1 MKKLD
6 IEELSS
12 KYDIL
17 SENEEIDRNL
27 YLRKLLTGEII
38 GPLTNY
44 PNIDKDWLLNY
55 TEEQIKNKM
64 PKTTMYNYVKNAN
77 NENLDDIAIIYFD
90 KKISF
95 RKFFNMVDLC
105 AASFYKNGVK
115 EGDIVTLCMPYTPE
129 VIVSVYALN
138 KIGATASMVHPLSSE
153 NQIKKY
159 INEDKSRLVISIDA
173 SYNKVNNIM
182 NDTCVDKVVMV
193 SPSDSMPLYMKPIY
207 PLTKDAAKIDDKKN
221 LITWNQFM
229 KDGKGIEMDSVPYE
243 EGRPAVI
250 MRTGGTTGPSK
261 GAVLTSDNFNSMVE
275 QFKANASNFEKGD
288 TMLTVMPPFHGFGLC
303 SSCHLPLSLGVKI
316 VIIPKINI
324 NKIDKL
330 MMKYKINHIVA
341 VPTLFK
347 GLKMVVR
354 KKQATGKL
362 KTFNLKGLKYAVSGG
377 SLAKNGFEDDTDLFF
392 EENGADIK
400 LSKGYGLTE
409 AVAGVTFA
417 DEDMKDENN
426 VGIPMVATNIKI
438 VDQETDEIL
447 PNNMV
452 GEICVKGPT
461 IMKEYYNNI
470 EETVAT
476 IRDGWLHT
484 GDIGYMNNGCLYFS
498 ERKGNMII
506 SSGVNVYPSEIE
518 QVIERCNKVA
528 ACAVIGIDHPYK
540 EEVPKAFIEL
550 KPGIEATDEIDN
562 EIQQLCIKN
571 LDRYSQPFAYEY
583 RDKLPQT
590 LLGKIS
596 HNELK
601 KEEERRKGYKIYEK
615 RGHKK

>member
-138 KIGATASMVHPLSSE
+138 KIGAVASMVHPLSSE
-153 NQIKKY
+153 NQIKEY
-159 INEDKSRLVISIDA
+159 INKVRSKLVISIDA
-173 SYNKVNNIM
+173 SYNKVNNIRK
-182 NDTCVDKVVMV
+182 DIYVDKVIMV

-207 PLTKDAAKIDDKKN
+207 PYTKDAAKIEDKKN
-221 LITWNQFM
+221 LTTWNQFM
-229 KDGKGIEMDSVPYE
+229 KEGKGIEVDAVPYK

-250 MRTGGTTGPSK
+250 MQTGGTTGPSK

-275 QFKANASNFEKGD
+275 QFKANASNFEKCD

-354 KKQATGKL
+354 KKQAAGKL
-362 KTFNLKGLKYAVSGG
+362 KNFNLNGLKYAVSGG

-392 EENGADIK
+392 KENGANIK

-447 PNNMV
+447 PNNEI
-452 GEICVKGPT
+452 GEICVKGST
-461 IMKEYYNNI
+461 VMKEYYNNI

-484 GDIGYMNNGCLYFS
+484 GDIGYMNDGCLYFS

>member
-1 MKKLD
+1 VNKLYID
-6 IEELSS
+6 NLSS
-12 KYDIL
+12 KYDKL
-17 SENEEIDRNL
+17 SENEEIERNL

-38 GPLTNY
+38 GPLTDF
-44 PNIDKDWLLNY
+44 PNIDKEWLINY

-64 PKTTMYNYVKNAN
+64 PKTTMINYVEKSNMA
-77 NENLDDIAIIYFD
+77 NLDNTAIIYFD

-95 RKFFNMVDLC
+95 RKLFNMIDLC
-105 AASFYKNGVK
+105 AASFCANGIRK
-115 EGDIVTLCMPYTPE
+115 GDIVTLCMPFTPE
-129 VIVSVYALN
+129 VIISIYALN
-138 KIGATASMVHPLSSE
+138 KIGAVANMVHPLSSE
-153 NQIKKY
+153 NQIKTY
-159 INEDKSRLVISIDA
+159 INKVKSRLVISIDA
-173 SYNKVNNIM
+173 SYNKVNSIR
-182 NDTCVDKVVMV
+182 NDTCVDKVIMV

-221 LITWNQFM
+221 LITWKQFI
-229 KDGKGIEMDSVPYE
+229 KEGYGTEVEAVPYE
-243 EGRPAVI
+243 EDRPAVI
-250 MRTGGTTGPSK
+250 MQTGGTTGPSK
-261 GAVLTSDNFNSMVE
+261 GAVLTNDNFNSMVE
-275 QFKANASNFEKGD
+275 QFKANATNFEKGD
-288 TMLTVMPPFHGFGLC
+288 TMLTIMPPFHGFGLC

-316 VIIPKINI
+316 VLIPKINI
-324 NKIDKL
+324 NEIDKL
-330 MMKYKINHIVA
+330 IMKYKINHIVA

-362 KTFNLKGLKYAVSGG
+362 KNFNLKGLKYAVSGG

-392 EENGADIK
+392 KENGADIK

-417 DEDMKDENN
+417 DENMKEENN
-426 VGIPMVATNIKI
+426 NGIPMVATNIKI

-452 GEICVKGPT
+452 GEICVRGAT
-461 IMKEYYNNI
+461 VMKEYYNNI

-476 IRDGWLHT
+476 IKDGWLHT
-484 GDIGYMNNGCLYFS
+484 GDLGYMNNGRLYFS

-518 QVIERCNKVA
+518 QVIESHNKVA

-562 EIQQLCIKN
+562 EIQQLCRQN

-601 KEEERRKGYKIYEK
+601 KEEERRKGYKVYEK
-615 RGHKK
+615 RGNKR

>member
-138 KIGATASMVHPLSSE
+138 KIGAVASMVHPLSSE
-153 NQIKKY
+153 NQIKEY
-159 INEDKSRLVISIDA
+159 INKVRSKLVISIDA
-173 SYNKVNNIM
+173 SYNKVNNIRK
-182 NDTCVDKVVMV
+182 DIYVDKVIMV

-207 PLTKDAAKIDDKKN
+207 PYTKDAAKIEDKKN
-221 LITWNQFM
+221 LTTWNQFM
-229 KDGKGIEMDSVPYE
+229 KDGKGIEVDSVPYE
-243 EGRPAVI
+243 EDRPAVI

-261 GAVLTSDNFNSMVE
+261 GAVLTNDNFNLMVE
-275 QFKANASNFEKGD
+275 QFKANAKNFEKGD

-316 VIIPKINI
+316 VLIPKINI
-324 NKIDKL
+324 NVIDKL

-354 KKQATGKL
+354 KKQIAGKL
-362 KTFNLKGLKYAVSGG
+362 KNFSLKGLKYAVSGG

-392 EENGADIK
+392 KENGTNIK

-417 DEDMKDENN
+417 DENMKDENN

-438 VDQETDEIL
+438 VDQETGEIL
-447 PNNMV
+447 PNNEI

-461 IMKEYYNNI
+461 VMKEYYNNI

-476 IRDGWLHT
+476 IKDGWLHT